1 MMNSNKIIM
10 SKIKK
15 INCKKSDMNNEYNF
29 IIILIMN
36 E

>member
-10 SKIKK
+10 SKIKI
-15 INCKKSDMNNEYNF
+15 INGKKSDMNNEYNF
-29 IIILIMN
+29 IIRIIMN